1 MCSSGQLLCEEEG
14 LPCPLPLRLLWRDGV
29 SIVSGVPDICSDCNG
44 FVVSLLSYC
53 IQVFSSR
60 VHVLEKKFAM
70 KKGLM

>member
-14 LPCPLPLRLLWRDGV
+14 LPCPLPLRLLWRERV

-44 FVVSLLSYC
+44 WLEYWVIVYSA
-53 IQVFSSR
+53 R

-70 KKGLM
+70 RKGLL